1 MLTGGSENKFL
12 MYKKILGNKTTVE
25 ISYWVKTPTAF
36 TNDFGNDFLDT
47 L

>member
-25 ISYWVKTPTAF
+25 ISYWVKTPTTF